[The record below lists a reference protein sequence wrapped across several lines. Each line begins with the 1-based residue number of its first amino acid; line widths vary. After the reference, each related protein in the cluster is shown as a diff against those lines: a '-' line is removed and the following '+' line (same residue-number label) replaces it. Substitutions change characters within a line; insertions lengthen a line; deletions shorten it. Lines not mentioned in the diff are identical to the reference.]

1 MSAFNNNNSNLN
13 NTSAGQAG
21 RVSNMNSTA
30 VHPSGQLNENHG
42 IAATGLNEP
51 HTHVNAPTQGKN
63 GLNYSGAP
71 IADTRMVD
79 QQENYGRT
87 AGHDL
92 NSNTNR
98 TGGTG
103 IPPVNTAEHV
113 RRNLAEESLSG
124 NHHHGTDNARHSAT
138 GNNHNIGLD
147 EKALHGS
154 HGATTGS
161 HHNPLSTTGA
171 TTNHNP
177 LSTGGATTG
186 NHHNPLSTTGA
197 TGQHNPLST
206 GNATTGN
213 HHNPISNA
221 THTTG
226 TTAHHNPLSTGGAT
240 TGNHHQNDHFT
251 TGAGVINQNRNDPT
265 AVGTT
270 GGNHHTGA
278 PLGTGLPTKDQKHF
292 GDQHF
297 NDKRGNLDHPKH
309 NNLGGNSALDNDT
322 NKASAGDKIKGNL
335 EKITGKITGNE
346 AKVIEGENLAQGRS
360 V

>member
-30 VHPSGQLNENHG
+30 AHPSGQLNENHG

-51 HTHVNAPTQGKN
+51 HTHANAPTQGKN

-79 QQENYGRT
+79 QQENYGHT

-113 RRNLAEESLSG
+113 RRNHAEEALSG
-124 NHHHGTDNARHSAT
+124 NRHPGADNTHHIGTRN
-138 GNNHNIGLD
+138 NIGLD

-154 HGATTGS
+154 HGANQHNPISTATHTAGTTG
-161 HHNPLSTTGA
+161 
-171 TTNHNP
+171 NHNP
-177 LSTGGATTG
+177 LSTGRDTG
-186 NHHNPLSTTGA
+186 NHNPLSTGHDTGNRNPLS
-197 TGQHNPLST
+197 TGRDTGNHNPLST
-206 GNATTGN
+206 GNQ
-213 HHNPISNA
+213 
-221 THTTG
+221 
-226 TTAHHNPLSTGGAT
+226 
-240 TGNHHQNDHFT
+240 HQNDHFT

-278 PLGTGLPTKDQKHF
+278 PLGTGLPNKDQKHV

-297 NDKRGNLDHPKH
+297 NDKRGNLDHTKH
-309 NNLGGNSALDNDT
+309 DNIGDNSAL
-322 NKASAGDKIKGNL
+322 NKDANKVGAGDKIKGNL
-335 EKITGKITGNE
+335 EKLSGKITGNE
-346 AKVIEGENLAQGRS
+346 TKVIQGENIAQGRS
-360 V
+360 I

>member
-30 VHPSGQLNENHG
+30 THPSDQLNQNHG

-51 HTHVNAPTQGKN
+51 HTHINAPTQGKN

-79 QQENYGRT
+79 QQENYGHT

-113 RRNLAEESLSG
+113 RRNHAEEAIAG
-124 NHHHGTDNARHSAT
+124 NHHHGANHTHHTATSGGPAAAGTATAAANAAANAT
-138 GNNHNIGLD
+138 GSTTSGGFGSHNNHNIGLD

-154 HGATTGS
+154 HGATGN
-161 HHNPLSTTGA
+161 HHNPISTDTRHSGVA
-171 TTNHNP
+171 DRHNP

-186 NHHNPLSTTGA
+186 NHNPLSTGGGA
-197 TGQHNPLST
+197 TTGNHNPLST
-206 GNATTGN
+206 GNQR
-213 HHNPISNA
+213 
-221 THTTG
+221 
-226 TTAHHNPLSTGGAT
+226 
-240 TGNHHQNDHFT
+240 QNDHFT
-251 TGAGVINQNRNDPT
+251 TGAGVVNQNRNDPT

-270 GGNHHTGA
+270 GANHHTGA
-278 PLGTGLPTKDQKHF
+278 PLGTGLPNRDQKHV

-297 NDKRGNLDHPKH
+297 NDKRGNLDHSKH
-309 NNLGGNSALDNDT
+309 DNLGNNNALNQDHT
-322 NKASAGDKIKGNL
+322 KVSAGDKIKGNL
-335 EKITGKITGNE
+335 EKVTGKITGNE
-346 AKVIEGENLAQGRS
+346 AKVVEGENIAQGRNI
-360 V
+360 

>member
-30 VHPSGQLNENHG
+30 THPSDQLNQNHG

-51 HTHVNAPTQGKN
+51 HTHINAPTQGKN

-79 QQENYGRT
+79 QQENYGHT

-113 RRNLAEESLSG
+113 RRNHAEEAIAG
-124 NHHHGTDNARHSAT
+124 NHHH
-138 GNNHNIGLD
+138 D

-154 HGATTGS
+154 HGATGN
-161 HHNPLSTTGA
+161 HHNPISTDTRHSGVA
-171 TTNHNP
+171 DRHNP

-186 NHHNPLSTTGA
+186 NHNPLSTGGGA
-197 TGQHNPLST
+197 TTGNHNPLST
-206 GNATTGN
+206 GNQR
-213 HHNPISNA
+213 
-221 THTTG
+221 
-226 TTAHHNPLSTGGAT
+226 
-240 TGNHHQNDHFT
+240 QNDHFT
-251 TGAGVINQNRNDPT
+251 TGAGVVNQNRNDPT

-270 GGNHHTGA
+270 GANHHTGA
-278 PLGTGLPTKDQKHF
+278 PLGTGLPNRDQKHV

-297 NDKRGNLDHPKH
+297 NDKRGNLDHSKH
-309 NNLGGNSALDNDT
+309 DNLGNNNALNQDHT
-322 NKASAGDKIKGNL
+322 KVSAGDKIKGNL
-335 EKITGKITGNE
+335 EKVTGKITGNE
-346 AKVIEGENLAQGRS
+346 AKVVEGENIAQGRNI
-360 V
+360 